1 MDYRYFYFLWSLIFL
16 TIWLILFLHRKD
28 LREDMLF
35 ISFFFGWGGVISQ
48 FTHLVDW
55 WRPLT
60 LTGTPVGIEDFIIG
74 FSIGGIASVIY
85 IEMYHLKFKSE
96 HHFLKMKSKKH
107 YFMGDIFLFT
117 FALVFLGMFYIAHLS
132 SFYSVVIAYLSGIGV
147 MAFYRKDLILDSAV
161 SGIIMLIMGFLIYCL
176 LFLLYPEYILKFWY
190 LRGNWYSQLMFGI
203 PLSEYIWFFFTGAFI
218 GPLYEFV
225 RNKKLLHI
233 KISN

>member
-1 MDYRYFYFLWSLIFL
+1 MDYQYFYFCWSLIFL

-35 ISFFFGWGGVISQ
+35 IGFFFGLGGMISQ
-48 FTHLVDW
+48 ITHLQDW

-60 LTGTPVGIEDFIIG
+60 LTGTPIGIEDFIIG

-85 IEMYHLKFKSE
+85 VELYHLKFKSE
-96 HHFLKMKSKKH
+96 RSSLRMKSRKH

-132 SFYSVVIAYLSGIGV
+132 SFYSVIVAYLSGIIV
-147 MAFYRKDLILDSAV
+147 MAFYRKDLMIDSFV
-161 SGIIMLIMGFLIYCL
+161 SGIIMLFLGSAIYYF

-190 LRGNWYSQLMFGI
+190 LRESWYTQLILGI
-203 PLSEYIWFFFTGAFI
+203 PLGEYIWFFLTGAFI

-225 RNKKLLHI
+225 RNKKLLTI
-233 KISN
+233 KITN